1 MSRYKDLI
9 IEWEEKVRGIDDYLK
24 WISDAE
30 NVSEVVGH
38 VVDHLDLKYETD
50 ISHVVEIC
58 TEDMNEYWSKYI

>member
-30 NVSEVVGH
+30 NVSEVVAH

-50 ISHVVEIC
+50 ISHVIDVVSEDW
-58 TEDMNEYWSKYI
+58 TEFWSNYP

>member
-1 MSRYKDLI
+1 MSKYKDLI
-9 IEWEEKVRGIDDYLK
+9 IEWEEKVRGIDDYST

-30 NVSEVVGH
+30 NVSEVVAH

>member
-9 IEWEEKVRGIDDYLK
+9 IEWEEKVRGIDDYST

-30 NVSEVVGH
+30 NVSEVVAH

-50 ISHVVEIC
+50 ISHVIDVVSQDW
-58 TEDMNEYWSKYI
+58 TEFWSNYP

>member
-9 IEWEEKVRGIDDYLK
+9 IEWEEKVRGIDYYST

-30 NVSEVVGH
+30 NVSEVVAH

-50 ISHVVEIC
+50 ISHVVQIC